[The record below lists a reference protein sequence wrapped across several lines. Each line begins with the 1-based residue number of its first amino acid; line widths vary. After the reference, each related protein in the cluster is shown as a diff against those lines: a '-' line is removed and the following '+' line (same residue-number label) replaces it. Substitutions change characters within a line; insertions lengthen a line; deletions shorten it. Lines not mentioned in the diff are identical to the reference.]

1 MAEWLRSG
9 LQIREPRFDSGR
21 GLQLHARLFSCHRP
35 KSVCEGAGDQT
46 LASRTE
52 NQRMTLRT
60 ADHSGPDMKHGGEP
74 PFANA
79 DRLSDWVDLSTG
91 INPHS
96 YTVSKLTSA
105 DWERL
110 PSQSAHDELLSAA
123 RHYYAIPDFI
133 GAVAVPGTEAAIH
146 QLPDLCPGPIAIIEP
161 TYSSHR
167 AAWAANGS
175 TTYAL
180 DDLPSGV
187 VETHLLVVNPNNPTG
202 HLTSPEA
209 LVAIA
214 KSLAPGRYLIVD
226 EAFMDCQPEMSVV
239 PYMQDGLPIIVL
251 KSFGKFF
258 GLAGLRLGFV
268 IGNSILLKEL
278 SGRFGDWCISGP
290 ALKIGCAALSD
301 SQWQTSMRVRLK
313 TDMDRLESLTPQPD
327 QMIGRTDL
335 FLTCRHRNAVALHSF
350 LATRKI
356 WTRSFAYEPSWLR
369 FGLPKSDAEFERFAS
384 SLSAFAEQAAGA

>member
-1 MAEWLRSG
+1 
-9 LQIREPRFDSGR
+9 
-21 GLQLHARLFSCHRP
+21 
-35 KSVCEGAGDQT
+35 
-46 LASRTE
+46 
-52 NQRMTLRT
+52 
-60 ADHSGPDMKHGGEP
+60 MKHGGEP
-74 PFANA
+74 PFANG

-96 YTVSKLTSA
+96 YTVPKLTSA

-123 RHYYAIPDFI
+123 RHYYSIPDI
-133 GAVAVPGTEAAIH
+133 MGTVAVPGTEAAIH
-146 QLPDLCPGPIAIIEP
+146 QLPDLCPGPIGIIEP

-167 AAWAANGS
+167 AAWAANDC

-202 HLTSPEA
+202 RLTPPEA
-209 LVAIA
+209 VVATA
-214 KSLAPGRYLIVD
+214 ETLASGRFLIVD

-239 PYMQDGLPIIVL
+239 PYMRPELPIIVL

-268 IGNSILLKEL
+268 IGNSELLKRL

-290 ALKIGCAALSD
+290 ALKIGCAALND
-301 SQWQTSMRVRLK
+301 SQWQVNMRTRLK
-313 TDMDRLESLTPQPD
+313 TDMDRLEGLISHKD

-335 FLTCRHRNAVALHSF
+335 FLTCRHRDAVALHSF
-350 LATRKI
+350 LAARKI
-356 WTRSFAYEPSWLR
+356 WTRIFSYESSWVR
-369 FGLPKSDAEFERFAS
+369 YGLPKSEAEFGRFAE
-384 SLSAFAEQAAGA
+384 SLSAFDKKLGGA